1 MASCAYC
8 CSFVFF
14 GGKKQDGLV
23 FCNTNCQE
31 RGFLTRI
38 AESIPDDQVE
48 SFVQEVHNGP
58 CPNCDGRGPIDL
70 YTSYRVYSALFLTQ
84 WYSRPL
90 VCCRSCGV
98 KNAIG
103 STFYSAILGW
113 WGIPW
118 GLLVTPIQVIRNM
131 ISLVSAPDPTR
142 PSPAFKHILRLQL
155 AASLVE
161 G

>member
-8 CSFVFF
+8 GSSIFF
-14 GGKKQDGLV
+14 GGKRQDNLV
-23 FCNTNCQE
+23 FCNTDCQAN
-31 RGFLTRI
+31 GYLVSL
-38 AESIPDDQVE
+38 AAVIPDDQVE
-48 SFVQEVHNGP
+48 KFVREVQDGP

-70 YTSYRVYSALFLTQ
+70 HTSYRVFSALFFTR

-90 VCCRSCGV
+90 VCCRSCSV

-118 GLLVTPIQVIRNM
+118 GLLMTPIQVIRNLV
-131 ISLVSAPDPTR
+131 SLASAPDPTR
-142 PSPAFKHILRLQL
+142 PSPAFKHFLRLQL

-161 G
+161 E